1 MSQPLRGYPI
11 GALFVLVTA
20 CAVLAAGVTP
30 LARPA
35 ADGGVAGNDLLL
47 AAGSGAACGLLV
59 GAVLG
64 VLYYRFAMGIAMG
77 LAAGA
82 VIGAV
87 AGAMSLLPGNQM
99 VTAAA
104 AMTAGSGLVIGV
116 ALVMRRG
123 ES

>member
-11 GALFVLVTA
+11 GALFVLVTV
-20 CAVLAAGVTP
+20 CAVLVAGVTP
-30 LARPA
+30 LARLPA
-35 ADGGVAGNDLLL
+35 DGVAGNDLLW
-47 AAGSGAACGLLV
+47 ATGSGVACGLLV

-64 VLYYRFAMGIAMG
+64 VLYYRFTMGIAMG
-77 LAAGA
+77 LAAGG

-87 AGAMSLLPGNQM
+87 AGAMSLMPGNQM

-104 AMTAGSGLVIGV
+104 AMTAGSGLVIGI